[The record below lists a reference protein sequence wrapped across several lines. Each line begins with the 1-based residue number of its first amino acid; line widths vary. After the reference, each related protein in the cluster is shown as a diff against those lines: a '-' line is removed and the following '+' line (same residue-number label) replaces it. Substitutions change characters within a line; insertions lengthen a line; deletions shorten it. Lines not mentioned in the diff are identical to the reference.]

1 SGLYLPDD
9 EAGDCA
15 VFARQ
20 LRRLCE
26 EMGVQFRF
34 GTQVSGLRVQGGQVQ
49 GLQVS
54 SAGQAGPLACDALVV
69 AAGVDSHALLAPLG
83 IRVPLYPVK
92 G

>member
-1 SGLYLPDD
+1 RIEPRSGLYLPDD

-54 SAGQAGPLACDALVV
+54 SAGQAGPLACDAMVV
-69 AAGVDSHALLAPLG
+69 AAGVDSHA
-83 IRVPLYPVK
+83 
-92 G
+92 